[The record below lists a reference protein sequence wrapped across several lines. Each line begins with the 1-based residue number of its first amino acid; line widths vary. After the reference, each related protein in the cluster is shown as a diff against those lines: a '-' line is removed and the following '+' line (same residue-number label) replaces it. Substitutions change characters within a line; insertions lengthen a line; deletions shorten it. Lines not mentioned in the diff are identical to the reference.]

1 MSAEEK
7 KETTE
12 KTTALSYYT
21 NAFTGLVTKDFE
33 TNGVKFDE
41 YSKNCAMNCVSSI
54 YQLVKSS
61 GVNMQEIDPT
71 NLQQIVKDCASLK
84 LNANSYPKEC
94 YFQLRK
100 KKVGNNYVQTV
111 EMGLEGAGHEAMLRN
126 FGVNVDTVYDFWRV
140 KEGDLFVYPKR
151 KGLEVTPPEWEEK
164 GLSQKTIRVVLPVKL
179 KDGTVT
185 YLISERESVKVNLF
199 AHVRNNL
206 MNETFGICESRF
218 KATEAQ
224 KKQIDAKKEEIYSAL
239 RKCETIEEMVDCE
252 IARPYISGAWLDTFE
267 SMVVRK
273 MQNNAVR
280 PFPKNLNVMAKTSFI
295 EMDDSYKASQE
306 EIEENENSIPFDD
319 ADVIDSTAREVTVDA
334 VDGAK

>member
-1 MSAEEK
+1 MATEEK
-7 KETTE
+7 QQM
-12 KTTALSYYT
+12 TTALSEWT
-21 NAFTGLVTKDFE
+21 NAVTGLVTRDFE
-33 TNGVKFDE
+33 TNGVSFDE
-41 YSKNCAMNCVSSI
+41 YSKTCAMNCMSSI
-54 YQLVKSS
+54 FQLVKSS
-61 GVNMQEIDPT
+61 GVGMNEIET
-71 NLQQIVKDCASLK
+71 SNLQQIVKDCASLK

-100 KKVGNNYVQTV
+100 KKIGDKYVQTI
-111 EMGLEGAGHEAMLRN
+111 EMGLEGAGHESMLRN

-140 KEGDLFVYPKR
+140 KEGDVFVYPKR
-151 KGLEVTPPEWEEK
+151 KGLEMTPPEWEEK

-206 MNETFGICESRF
+206 MNETFGVCENRF

-239 RKCETIEEMVDCE
+239 RKCETLEEMIKCE
-252 IARPYISGAWLDTFE
+252 IALPYISGAWLDTFE

-280 PFPKNLNVMAKTSFI
+280 NFPKSLNTMAKTSFI

-319 ADVIDSTAREVTVDA
+319 ANVVDSTAREVTVDERI
-334 VDGAK
+334 